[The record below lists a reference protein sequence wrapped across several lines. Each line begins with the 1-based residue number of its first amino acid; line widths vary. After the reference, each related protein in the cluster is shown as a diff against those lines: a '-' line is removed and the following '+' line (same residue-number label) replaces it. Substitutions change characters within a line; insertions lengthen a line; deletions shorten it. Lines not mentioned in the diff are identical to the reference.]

1 MVWFHHV
8 KHYRFRSRSRS
19 RSLSKF
25 SMVPAAAA
33 AAVLHQL
40 SGEVSCE
47 AIGQFVFL
55 SSPEEVGGLR
65 WLAVL
70 CVDEK
75 GTELDGQGGPDQAH
89 AAAALRAGVIHSPA
103 GRVHVDFLWAEGNR
117 QLVGPAAVRQQLP
130 RRFLLVLQQVS
141 EDHGTVV
148 ATKEVPL
155 PATERQ
161 EGKGLLVAASLIQ
174 LQPTEEEDQELLVFK
189 AGHEVLYL
197 GVVQKELSL
206 VVNIVEVL
214 SDPRFRA
221 LALGVRGGPPGGG
234 AAGRE
239 AALRGH
245 QSPAAEA
252 HTPDHKHGESPSM
265 EGG

>member
-1 MVWFHHV
+1 MKMF
-8 KHYRFRSRSRS
+8 RFRFRSRS

-25 SMVPAAAA
+25 SLVPAAA
-33 AAVLHQL
+33 LLQL

-75 GTELDGQGGPDQAH
+75 GTELDGQSGPDQAH

-117 QLVGPAAVRQQLP
+117 ELVSPAAVRQQLP

-141 EDHGTVV
+141 EDHRTVI
-148 ATKEVPL
+148 ATQEVPL

-161 EGKGLLVAASLIQ
+161 EGKGLLEAASLVR
-174 LQPTEEEDQELLVFK
+174 LQPTEEEDQELLVW
-189 AGHEVLYL
+189 
-197 GVVQKELSL
+197 
-206 VVNIVEVL
+206 
-214 SDPRFRA
+214 
-221 LALGVRGGPPGGG
+221 
-234 AAGRE
+234 
-239 AALRGH
+239 
-245 QSPAAEA
+245 
-252 HTPDHKHGESPSM
+252 
-265 EGG
+265 